1 MCHRRLGYS
10 RDQAESWPPP
20 RNLTFLKDQMFNV
33 LMMLD
38 DTAGSSPT
46 HTNCWQHWQWKYLT
60 LNCAKYES
68 LQFSGVSVT
77 LENAQNCSQIR
88 SALERQ
94 DVLITMFIFG
104 NHSQIF
110 LGGVQWRAE
119 LCLIEN
125 KFSAKT

>member
-1 MCHRRLGYS
+1 
-10 RDQAESWPPP
+10 
-20 RNLTFLKDQMFNV
+20 MFSV

-46 HTNCWQHWQWKYLT
+46 HTHKLLTTLTLKYLT